1 MKKHAAAV
9 LAAALP
15 AAVLAAGLSA
25 AGPARADVNVCV
37 WGTITGPDA
46 LVNGM
51 SYGTRD
57 YFEFLNQSKGGVAG
71 SKVNALLLD
80 GRYKL
85 DEELKIY
92 RRCVDQ
98 ENAVFVNG
106 WSTGAAKALRDQINS
121 DAVPFMT
128 ESFSSEV
135 LDPAKLP
142 YIFMAGPTYEQQMII
157 GLRDLA
163 KKGGKK
169 VVLMHGDNEYGRGPV
184 NVVRQSGE
192 IEKLGLQL
200 ADTIEFRYD
209 AQDLTAQML
218 RVKSRSPDLVYIQA
232 SAPQALV
239 ILRDAAK
246 VGVPAAKIMGNIYDI
261 SPSIPEQLGASAEG
275 FRAIQAYADFG
286 ADIPAMK
293 DIDAFGAKNK
303 IEKKD
308 VYYMKGWLEGIAMA
322 AAIESSIKKNGG
334 QVPSDV
340 AAFRKSVRDEMEGLK
355 GLDDGGITPPLDYS
369 NHQGSTQARI
379 AEIKGGKYVP
389 VTDWIDAR

>member
-1 MKKHAAAV
+1 MKKFLGSAMVATALG
-9 LAAALP
+9 LAAP
-15 AAVLAAGLSA
+15 AVAADGIT
-25 AGPARADVNVCV
+25 VCV

-57 YFEFLNQSKGGVAG
+57 YFEHLNQTKGGIAG
-71 SKVNALLLD
+71 TKVNALMLD

-98 ENAVFVNG
+98 ENAVFING
-106 WSTGAAKALRDQINS
+106 WSTGAVKALRDTTTQ

-128 ESFSSEV
+128 ESFSSEA
-135 LDPAKLP
+135 LDPEKLP

-184 NVVRQSGE
+184 NVVRASGV
-192 IEKLGLQL
+192 IEKLGLEL
-200 ADTIEFRYD
+200 ADAIEFRYD
-209 AQDLTAQML
+209 AQDLTAQLL
-218 RVKSRSPDLVYIQA
+218 RVKAKNPDMIYVQA
-232 SAPQALV
+232 STPQVLV

-246 VGVPAAKIMGNIYDI
+246 VGLSPSQFMGNIYNI
-261 SPSIPEQLGASAEG
+261 SPTIPEQLGAAAEG
-275 FRAIQAYADFG
+275 FRAIQVYSNFG

-293 DIDAFGAKNK
+293 DISAFKAKNQVAK
-303 IEKKD
+303 ED
-308 VYYMKGWLEGIAMA
+308 VYYMKGWLEGRAMA
-322 AAIESSIKKNGG
+322 AAIENAIAKNGG
-334 QVPSDV
+334 KVPSDIK
-340 AAFRKSVRDEMEGLK
+340 AFRKSVRDEMVALK
-355 GLDDGGITPPLDYS
+355 GLDAGGIVPPLDYS
-369 NHQGSTQARI
+369 GHQGSTQARI
-379 AEIKGGKYVP
+379 AEIKNGQYVP
-389 VTDWIDAR
+389 TGDWIDAR